1 LFSDY
6 EGVNVT
12 PIVYLLQTLS
22 LSRMAEKAF
31 AEDEKAFAE
40 LEEANARLEET
51 NAELPRRELDEETEH
66 CERLR
71 RCNARLLNE
80 RNEVRN
86 SVTALEAKLA
96 ETEASAAKSSAASKK
111 RFGDFCSN
119 IIGDLAPLCEAYER
133 NINSLGGI
141 CSPIH
146 SGAPS
151 VEHYIRYL
159 KSEVDLVFAGVNENF
174 VSVAVEGV
182 RAGVGKGEA
191 LLIWRLCGV
200 SLPAT
205 GRPFTLVPAM

>member
-31 AEDEKAFAE
+31 AEDEANALLQRRVAE
-40 LEEANARLEET
+40 LE
-51 NAELPRRELDEETEH
+51 
-66 CERLR
+66 
-71 RCNARLLNE
+71 
-80 RNEVRN
+80 
-86 SVTALEAKLA
+86 
-96 ETEASAAKSSAASKK
+96 EASAAKSSAASIK

-119 IIGDLAPLCEAYER
+119 IIGDLAPLCEAYEH